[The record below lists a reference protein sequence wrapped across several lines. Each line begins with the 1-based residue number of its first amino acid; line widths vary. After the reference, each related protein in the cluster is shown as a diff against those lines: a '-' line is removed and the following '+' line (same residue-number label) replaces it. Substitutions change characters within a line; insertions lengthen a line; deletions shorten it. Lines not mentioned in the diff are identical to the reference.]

1 MTDAK
6 DLIQEPLVTKGENPD
21 PEYQRLIREY
31 AENPFFDINLRPEEK
46 EKAKKYLLELR
57 ESRD

>member
-21 PEYQRLIREY
+21 SEYQRLIREY

-46 EKAKKYLLELR
+46 EKAKIFLLEAR
-57 ESRD
+57 EGGK